1 MDVGKALGFVFEDE
15 DWVTKMLLG
24 TVILLIPIFGG
35 FALMG
40 YVIAIIRNV
49 KAEEPRPLPEWKDL
63 GDYFM
68 DGLKFWVATLVYLV
82 PLFIILCPLAAVW
95 LLPALAG
102 GEEDLA
108 AILAGV
114 SGVLSVGLGC
124 LTTLY
129 GILMG
134 LLMPAVQIRYAE
146 TGEIGDCLRFGEIFR
161 FLFAN
166 LGSVIVSQLVV
177 WFAGMVL
184 MIVVGGL
191 SLGLLILPIG
201 VWVNVLSGHLYGQI
215 GRQAEVST
223 AAV

>member
-1 MDVGKALGFVFEDE
+1 MDIGKALGFVFEDE
-15 DWVTKMLLG
+15 DWVTKILLG

-49 KAEEPRPLPEWKDL
+49 KAEEARPLPEWKDL
-63 GDYFM
+63 GNYFM
-68 DGLKFWVATLVYLV
+68 DGLKFWVATLVYALPIFV
-82 PLFIILCPLAAVW
+82 IMCPFVVVW

-108 AILAGV
+108 AILAGI

-124 LTTLY
+124 LATLY
-129 GILMG
+129 GILIG
-134 LLMPAVQIRYAE
+134 LLMPVVQIRYAE
-146 TGEIGDCLRFGEIFR
+146 TGEIGDCLRFGGIFQS
-161 FLFAN
+161 LFAN
-166 LGSVIVSQLVV
+166 LGSIIVSQLLV

-184 MIVVGGL
+184 MSVVCGL
-191 SLGLLILPIG
+191 SLGLLVLPIG
-201 VWVNVLSGHLYGQI
+201 VWLNVFSGHLYGQI
-215 GRQAEVST
+215 GRQAGVGT

>member
-1 MDVGKALGFVFEDE
+1 MDIGKALGFVFEDE

-35 FALMG
+35 FALIG
-40 YVIAIIRNV
+40 YTIVVMRSVMAD
-49 KAEEPRPLPEWKDL
+49 EPRPLPEWKDL
-63 GDYFM
+63 GNYFM
-68 DGLKFWVATLVYLV
+68 DGLKFWVATLVYAL
-82 PLFIILCPLAAVW
+82 PIFIIMCPFVVIW

-108 AILAGV
+108 AILAGI

-124 LTTLY
+124 LASLY
-129 GILMG
+129 GILMS
-134 LLMPAVQIRYAE
+134 LLMPVVQIRYAE
-146 TGEIGDCLRFGEIFR
+146 TGEIGCCLRFGEMFR

-166 LGSVIVSQLVV
+166 LGSIIVSQLVV

-184 MIVVGGL
+184 MSVVGGL
-191 SLGLLILPIG
+191 SLGLLVLPIG
-201 VWVNVLSGHLYGQI
+201 VWLNVFSGHLYGQI
-215 GRQAEVST
+215 GRQAQVRT

>member
-15 DWVTKMLLG
+15 DWVTKILLG

-35 FALMG
+35 LALMG
-40 YVIAIIRNV
+40 YTIAVMRSV
-49 KAEEPRPLPEWKDL
+49 MADEPRPLPEWKGL
-63 GDYFM
+63 GDYFI
-68 DGLKFWVATLVYLV
+68 DGLKFWVATLVYALPIFV
-82 PLFIILCPLAAVW
+82 IMCPFAVVW

-108 AILAGV
+108 AILAGI

-124 LTTLY
+124 LAALY

-134 LLMPAVQIRYAE
+134 LLMPVVQIRYAE
-146 TGEIGDCLRFGEIFR
+146 TGEIGDCLRFGEMFR
-161 FLFAN
+161 FLFGN
-166 LGSVIVSQLVV
+166 LGSIIVSQLLV

-184 MIVVGGL
+184 MSVVGGL
-191 SLGLLILPIG
+191 SLGLLVLPIG
-201 VWVNVLSGHLYGQI
+201 VWLNVFSGHLYGQI
-215 GRQAEVST
+215 GRQAGVGT